1 MRARAYAKINL
12 GLQIRP
18 RDADGYHPLRGIFQT
33 IDWRDDITVED
44 ADTDAMEVPGGGAPE
59 DETNLAWRAV
69 AAARNAGSGA
79 RPTRVVLTKRIP
91 SPAGLGGGSA
101 DAATALSLA
110 SKRFSVSFDDVRRIA
125 VDLGS
130 DVPFAVVGGTAIVT
144 GRGEFVSP
152 QPDASGFA
160 LAVVVPPIT
169 LDTASVYRSW
179 DRLEGPRGP
188 KTVADDLPP
197 RLARLR
203 TARQRS
209 LSGRGG
215 DRRGDRRVE
224 SRTRFPVGGAGDDDG
239 ERCSSVRVL
248 PNPLRGRRC
257 GIERSCRRDRSA
269 SSRTDQPRLGSS
281 QIDANYYPR
290 IADPNTEYGIRGT
303 DYGMRRCEVS
313 PAAYSLTAPL
323 GGGVTGST
331 GGFGPSSTGSSPVPP
346 AKPLEVLCIWP

>member
-59 DETNLAWRAV
+59 NETNLAWRAV
-69 AAARNAGSGA
+69 AAARAAGSGA
-79 RPTRVVLTKRIP
+79 RPTRVILSKRIP

-101 DAATALSLA
+101 DAAAALNLA
-110 SKRFSVSFDDVRRIA
+110 SRRFSVSFDDVRRIA

-188 KTVADDLPP
+188 RIAADDLPP
-197 RLARLR
+197 ALRDFAPLANDLYPAAVAIDGAIDEWRAELASR
-203 TARQRS
+203 WGVPVMMTGSGAALFAYFPTRSEAEDAVSTAS
-209 LSGRGG
+209 
-215 DRRGDRRVE
+215 
-224 SRTRFPVGGAGDDDG
+224 GGATAAQAV
-239 ERCSSVRVL
+239 E
-248 PNPLRGRRC
+248 PINRGWE
-257 GIERSCRRDRSA
+257 I
-269 SSRTDQPRLGSS
+269 
-281 QIDANYYPR
+281 
-290 IADPNTEYGIRGT
+290 
-303 DYGMRRCEVS
+303 
-313 PAAYSLTAPL
+313 
-323 GGGVTGST
+323 
-331 GGFGPSSTGSSPVPP
+331 
-346 AKPLEVLCIWP
+346 LE

>member
-18 RDADGYHPLRGIFQT
+18 RDTDGYHPLRGIFQT
-33 IDWRDDITVED
+33 IDWCDDVTVED

-59 DETNLAWRAV
+59 NETNLAWRAV

-110 SKRFSVSFDDVRRIA
+110 SRRFSVPFDDVRRIA

-152 QPDASGFA
+152 QADASGFA

-188 KTVADDLPP
+188 RTAADDLPP
-197 RLARLR
+197 ALRDFAPLANDLYPAAVAIDGAIDEWRAELALR
-203 TARQRS
+203 WGVPVMMTGSGAALFAYFPTRS
-209 LSGRGG
+209 
-215 DRRGDRRVE
+215 E
-224 SRTRFPVGGAGDDDG
+224 AGDAVSIAPEG
-239 ERCSSVRVL
+239 ATAGQAVE
-248 PNPLRGRRC
+248 PINRGWE
-257 GIERSCRRDRSA
+257 IE
-269 SSRTDQPRLGSS
+269 
-281 QIDANYYPR
+281 
-290 IADPNTEYGIRGT
+290 E
-303 DYGMRRCEVS
+303 
-313 PAAYSLTAPL
+313 
-323 GGGVTGST
+323 
-331 GGFGPSSTGSSPVPP
+331 
-346 AKPLEVLCIWP
+346 

>member
-18 RDADGYHPLRGIFQT
+18 RDTDGYHPLRGIFQT
-33 IDWRDDITVED
+33 IDWCDDVTVED

-59 DETNLAWRAV
+59 NETNLAWRAV

-110 SKRFSVSFDDVRRIA
+110 SRRFSVPFDDVRRIA

-152 QPDASGFA
+152 QADASGFA

-188 KTVADDLPP
+188 RTAADDLPP
-197 RLARLR
+197 ALRDFAPLANDLYPAAVAIDGAIDEWRAELALR
-203 TARQRS
+203 WGVPVMMTGSGAALFAYFPTRS
-209 LSGRGG
+209 
-215 DRRGDRRVE
+215 E
-224 SRTRFPVGGAGDDDG
+224 AGDAVSIAPDG
-239 ERCSSVRVL
+239 ATAGQAVE
-248 PNPLRGRRC
+248 PINRGWE
-257 GIERSCRRDRSA
+257 IE
-269 SSRTDQPRLGSS
+269 
-281 QIDANYYPR
+281 
-290 IADPNTEYGIRGT
+290 E
-303 DYGMRRCEVS
+303 
-313 PAAYSLTAPL
+313 
-323 GGGVTGST
+323 
-331 GGFGPSSTGSSPVPP
+331 
-346 AKPLEVLCIWP
+346 

>member
-18 RDADGYHPLRGIFQT
+18 RDTDGYHPLRGIFQT
-33 IDWRDDITVED
+33 IDWCDDVTVED

-59 DETNLAWRAV
+59 NETNLAWRAV

-110 SKRFSVSFDDVRRIA
+110 SRRFSVSFDDVRRIA

-152 QPDASGFA
+152 QADASGFA

-188 KTVADDLPP
+188 RTAADDLPP
-197 RLARLR
+197 ALRDFAPLANDLYPAAVAIDGAIDEWRAELALR
-203 TARQRS
+203 WGVPVMMTGSGAALFAYFPTRS
-209 LSGRGG
+209 
-215 DRRGDRRVE
+215 E
-224 SRTRFPVGGAGDDDG
+224 AGDAVSIAPDG
-239 ERCSSVRVL
+239 ATAGQAVE
-248 PNPLRGRRC
+248 PINRGWE
-257 GIERSCRRDRSA
+257 IE
-269 SSRTDQPRLGSS
+269 
-281 QIDANYYPR
+281 
-290 IADPNTEYGIRGT
+290 E
-303 DYGMRRCEVS
+303 
-313 PAAYSLTAPL
+313 
-323 GGGVTGST
+323 
-331 GGFGPSSTGSSPVPP
+331 
-346 AKPLEVLCIWP
+346 

>member
-197 RLARLR
+197 ALRDFAPLANDL
-203 TARQRS
+203 
-209 LSGRGG
+209 
-215 DRRGDRRVE
+215 
-224 SRTRFPVGGAGDDDG
+224 
-239 ERCSSVRVL
+239 
-248 PNPLRGRRC
+248 
-257 GIERSCRRDRSA
+257 
-269 SSRTDQPRLGSS
+269 
-281 QIDANYYPR
+281 Y
-290 IADPNTEYGIRGT
+290 
-303 DYGMRRCEVS
+303 
-313 PAAYSLTAPL
+313 PAAVAIDGAIDEWRAELVSRW
-323 GGGVTGST
+323 GVPVMMTGSGAALFAYFPT
-331 GGFGPSSTGSSPVPP
+331 RSEAEDAVSNAP
-346 AKPLEVLCIWP
+346 AGATAVQAVEPINRGWEVLK

>member
-18 RDADGYHPLRGIFQT
+18 RDTDGYHPLRGIFQT
-33 IDWRDDITVED
+33 IDWCDDVTVED

-59 DETNLAWRAV
+59 NETNLAWRAV

-110 SKRFSVSFDDVRRIA
+110 SRRFSVSFDDVRRIA

-152 QPDASGFA
+152 QADASGFA

-188 KTVADDLPP
+188 RTAADDLPP
-197 RLARLR
+197 ALRDFAPLANDLYPAAVAIDGAIDEWRAELALR
-203 TARQRS
+203 WGVPVMMTGSGAALFAYFPTRS
-209 LSGRGG
+209 
-215 DRRGDRRVE
+215 E
-224 SRTRFPVGGAGDDDG
+224 AGDAVSIAPEG
-239 ERCSSVRVL
+239 ATAGQAVE
-248 PNPLRGRRC
+248 PINRGWE
-257 GIERSCRRDRSA
+257 IE
-269 SSRTDQPRLGSS
+269 
-281 QIDANYYPR
+281 
-290 IADPNTEYGIRGT
+290 E
-303 DYGMRRCEVS
+303 
-313 PAAYSLTAPL
+313 
-323 GGGVTGST
+323 
-331 GGFGPSSTGSSPVPP
+331 
-346 AKPLEVLCIWP
+346 